1 MLESDVHVRRVLA
14 QDRHAGLSRAAR
26 PADPAAHAPAEAGT
40 QRRRRR
46 LYLRPFRLQA
56 RPVADGS

>member
-1 MLESDVHVRRVLA
+1 MLESDVHARRVLA

-26 PADPAAHAPAEAGT
+26 PATHAPAEAGT

-46 LYLRPFRLQA
+46 LYLRLFRLQP
-56 RPVADGS
+56 RPVVDGS

>member
-1 MLESDVHVRRVLA
+1 MLESDVHARRVLA

-26 PADPAAHAPAEAGT
+26 PADPATHAPAEAGT

-46 LYLRPFRLQA
+46 LYLRLFRLQP
-56 RPVADGS
+56 RPVVDGS